1 MSNDRNESLSSF
13 FQQCEPELRGF
24 LSRRL
29 GPHAADDVVQEAYLR
44 LLQYPCLDAV
54 QNLRAFLFKTASN
67 LMVDWMRQD
76 QARAKHIQADVDLE
90 ILSIA
95 TPDPEAVADG
105 ALQLGRF
112 WDAVGELPELCR
124 HAFLLNRIDGL
135 THAEIA
141 KRLGISKKTV
151 ERYILKAFDHCYA
164 RLGRAHASSAR
175 P

>member
-1 MSNDRNESLSSF
+1 MSDHRHESLSNL

-29 GPHAADDVVQEAYLR
+29 GPHAADDVAQEAYVR

-54 QNLRAFLFKTASN
+54 RNLRAFLFKTASN
-67 LMVDWMRQD
+67 LMVDWVRQD
-76 QARAKHIQADVDLE
+76 QARAKNIQADVDLE
-90 ILSIA
+90 ILSTA

-105 ALQLGRF
+105 TLQLGRF
-112 WDAVGELPELCR
+112 QEALAELPVLCR

-164 RLGRAHASSAR
+164 RLGRAHASSIR